1 MNLSQKS
8 VTVCQGHLMSTN
20 ELRYARRHQFSRFP
34 QKPNEK
40 LFLCSDVSE
49 EFFRRLKNREE
60 TRHSLSYFRI
70 DGNKVFIVFMLQ
82 IREHQ
87 ARFLLPLASQKSIEF
102 VEQVEKTGVLMSLGR
117 AGTRDAIVRAFI
129 DGTDQLNGIRS
140 VCKRFAQQPVDV
152 DLGILKMACYSMTQ
166 VDPIPGAF
174 AEIAVSELCLSV
186 VFDANTK
193 D

>member
-8 VTVCQGHLMSTN
+8 VMVCQGHLMSTN
-20 ELRYARRHQFSRFP
+20 ELRYAKHDQFNMFL
-34 QKPNEK
+34 QKSNER

-70 DGNKVFIVFMLQ
+70 DGNNVFLVFMLQ

-117 AGTRDAIVRAFI
+117 AGTRDAILRAFMYA
-129 DGTDQLNGIRS
+129 TDQLNGIRS
-140 VCKRFAQQPVDV
+140 VCEKFSQQPVNI

-186 VFDANTK
+186 VLDAN
-193 D
+193 